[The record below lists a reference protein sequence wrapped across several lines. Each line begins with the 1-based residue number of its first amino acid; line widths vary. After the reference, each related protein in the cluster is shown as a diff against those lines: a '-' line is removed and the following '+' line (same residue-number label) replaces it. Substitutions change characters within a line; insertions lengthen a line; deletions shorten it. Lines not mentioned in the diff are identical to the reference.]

1 MSSKVVIIM
10 NALHQISLALLLK
23 VLGKTALP
31 SSLDFKHGRTIDFG
45 Q

>member
-1 MSSKVVIIM
+1 MNNKIVIIM
-10 NALHQISLALLLK
+10 NALHQIVLALLLE

-31 SSLDFKHGRTIDFG
+31 FSLDFKHGRTIDFG